1 MVLGVSENEKWE
13 SINFK
18 GSPWWKFETL
28 KIIRILYFSLKIPVN
43 KVTLTFR
50 ERCALFSEANILR
63 HFEVKIRL
71 RNLLKIDVNL
81 SRCSEVIKK
90 D

>member
-1 MVLGVSENEKWE
+1 MVLDVSENEKWE

-43 KVTLTFR
+43 KVTPTFR

-63 HFEVKIRL
+63 RFEVKIRL